1 MRTERDPDWPALA
14 AIAAVFA
21 AGWMLVRGGTDVPV
35 IDDWVYAWSVENLVK
50 TGRLQV
56 LEFSAI
62 YPIAQIVWGA
72 LFAAVAGFSFGAVRL
87 SIVVLSACGCGA
99 VYLTLRELGCRRV
112 ASLIGALALALDPLY
127 FALSFSFMTEVPF
140 VSFSSIALYCYVR
153 SIARGD
159 SRALWAGSWF
169 ALCAFLVRPIGIALP
184 LAALAGTLTTSQR
197 WTALRKSLP
206 AHVAALV
213 VMVLLQV
220 VLPRL
225 FGPLDWAANRAE
237 YLEWVLS
244 IPLTTYLKWT
254 LELLLIG
261 LFPLSTVFVAF
272 AAGRRRA
279 LAVAGVALVIGAL
292 CYAVFDAGW
301 SPLPN
306 WQTWSLQD
314 IAARAMI
321 DGRPPLSSW
330 SQRMMPLVRAVGVVT
345 LSSFVLVVFTGLL
358 RPPRWGQAEYTIVL
372 LGLAHVGMIH
382 VLWLYND
389 RYYITLAPMFAILGA
404 RALDRRRA
412 SLAIAGGVL
421 TLWAAI
427 AVTGTRDMLAFNE
440 ACASAARELEAQGIP
455 PWEVDAGYVLN
466 GWRLYAHPEHLPP
479 GANRRGDVPYV
490 TSQRT
495 TEYSIAN
502 RPPAGSQVIEVVPL
516 PTATWQASR
525 QVYVVKNT
533 VR

>member
-1 MRTERDPDWPALA
+1 MSINREPDWPALA
-14 AIAAVFA
+14 VIAALFA
-21 AGWMLVRGGTDVPV
+21 VGWVLVRGSTDVPV
-35 IDDWVYAWSVENLVK
+35 VDDWVYAWSVENLVR

-62 YPIAQIVWGA
+62 YPIAQILWGA

-87 SIVVLSACGCGA
+87 SIVVLSACGCSA
-99 VYLTLRELGCRRV
+99 VYLTLRELGCRR
-112 ASLIGALALALDPLY
+112 ASSVIGALALALDPLY

-140 VSFSSIALYCYVR
+140 VSFSSIALYFYVR

-159 SRALWAGSWF
+159 SKALWVGSCL

-184 LAALAGTLTTSQR
+184 LAALAGTLTTSRR
-197 WTALRKSLP
+197 WIELRKSLP

-213 VMVLLQV
+213 VMVVLQV
-220 VLPRL
+220 MLPRFL
-225 FGPLDWAANRAE
+225 GPLDWAANRSE

-244 IPLTTYLKWT
+244 IPITIYGKWT

-279 LAVAGVALVIGAL
+279 IAVAGIALVAGAL
-292 CYAVFDAGW
+292 CYAVLDAGW

-306 WQTWSLQD
+306 WQTWSFQD

-330 SQRMMPLVRAVGVVT
+330 SQRLLPLVRAAGVVT
-345 LSSFVLVVFTGLL
+345 LSSFVLIVLMGLL

-372 LGLAHVGMIH
+372 LGLAHVGLIH

-389 RYYITLAPMFAILGA
+389 RYYITLAPMFALLGA
-404 RALDRRRA
+404 RALDGRRVTA
-412 SLAIAGGVL
+412 AVAGAMLMVS
-421 TLWAAI
+421 AAF
-427 AVTGTRDMLAFNE
+427 AVTGTRDMLAFNQTL
-440 ACASAARELEAQGIP
+440 ATTARELEAQGIP
-455 PWEVDAGYVLN
+455 AWEVDAGYVLN

-479 GANRRGDVPYV
+479 GANRRGDVPFV
-490 TSQRT
+490 TSRRT

-502 RPPAGSQVIEVVPL
+502 VPPPGSEIVRTVPL
-516 PTATWQASR
+516 PAATWQASR
-525 QVYVVKNT
+525 QVYVVKNA
-533 VR
+533 VH